1 MEQQILVFT
10 RTQEKGAI
18 IPQKTGPDLPVSVQ
32 DSLAEFWV
40 DSGLMRSQG
49 NWLQQSWEQQLLAE
63 VLLKKVAI
71 HPSA

>member
-40 DSGLMRSQG
+40 DSGLLQSQG
-49 NWLQQSWEQQLLAE
+49 N
-63 VLLKKVAI
+63 
-71 HPSA
+71 

>member
-10 RTQEKGAI
+10 RTQEEGAI

-40 DSGLMRSQG
+40 DSGLLQSQG
-49 NWLQQSWEQQLLAE
+49 N
-63 VLLKKVAI
+63 
-71 HPSA
+71 